1 MSDNAAPSQEK
12 TFRDYTDKQGA
23 TYAQHRPGYHPRLW
37 EILLNY
43 HESSG
48 GQFDLV
54 LDVGCGPGQAVG
66 TAAAHFTRAIGIDP
80 SEGMLTMA
88 RSIGGTSANSDP
100 IRFENS
106 SAELLGTDLSPPVE
120 SSSVDLI
127 VAATCAHWFNM
138 AEFWPRAAQVLKPGG
153 TVALWVSGPLAV
165 DSSVPNAQRI
175 RDALDRLHERLD
187 GYFEP
192 GNLVVRE
199 LYKDI
204 LLPWQIPTPVADF
217 DKDSF
222 VRQEWGTDAPGAER
236 GDQYY
241 ETSKRE
247 AGPAAI
253 EAILATMSPVTRWR
267 EAHPE
272 AVGTEEDVVRK
283 MRREMEQALYD
294 GGVEKGKEVI
304 VGGVSA
310 VMLLVKKRSGS
321 G

>member
-88 RSIGGTSANSDP
+88 R
-100 IRFENS
+100 
-106 SAELLGTDLSPPVE
+106 
-120 SSSVDLI
+120 VDLI